1 MQTIIGQFARI
12 SQAQAAVD
20 ALLQRNYDRSD
31 ISFVANDVKSDA
43 ALGDESD
50 AAAAGQAALGL
61 LVGFGSLVIPYVGPI
76 LAAGPLAV
84 GLAGAASGVAQKD
97 AHWLAGALAE
107 HGVPDYAARGYGD
120 EIGRGG
126 ALVVMG
132 AREEVADNIAA
143 ILESSGAVAVHRH
156 PRDPDSSGA

>member
-12 SQAQAAVD
+12 SHAHAAVD

-31 ISFVANDVKSDA
+31 ISFVANDVKTDA
-43 ALGDESD
+43 ALGDGSD
-50 AAAAGQAALGL
+50 VAAAGQAALGL
-61 LVGFGSLVIPYVGPI
+61 LVGFGSLAIPYVGPV

-97 AHWLAGALAE
+97 AHWLSGALAK
-107 HGVPDYAARGYGD
+107 HGVPDHAARSYGD
-120 EIGRGG
+120 AIGRGG
-126 ALVVMG
+126 ALVMMG
-132 AREEVADNIAA
+132 AREEVADNIVA

-156 PRDPDSSGA
+156 ARDPDSSGA